1 MAAVEVRQIGH
12 VAVKPEVQTFSVDG
26 HPQTKVVVT
35 VISNTR
41 WKDRKGVPQERKTAI
56 SWTLWGDLA
65 LNAGQSLGIGSKV
78 AVAGILES
86 RRYPSAGRRE
96 IFSFG
101 FTARSVHYLESRA
114 DTEARGS
121 RRATSVA
128 EDRNNRRADR
138 EV

>member
-12 VAVKPEVQTFSVDG
+12 VAVKPEVQTFYVEG
-26 HPQTKVVVT
+26 RPQTKALVT

-41 WKDRKGVPQERKTAI
+41 WKDQKGMSQERKTAI

-65 LNAGQSLGIGSKV
+65 VSAGQSLGVGSKV
-78 AVAGILES
+78 AVAGTLES
-86 RRYPSAGRRE
+86 RRYPSTGKRE

-101 FTARSVHYLESRA
+101 FTARSLDYLESRA
-114 DTEARGS
+114 GTEARRS

-128 EDRNNRRADR
+128 EDRNNRRVDR
-138 EV
+138 EA